1 MSGFPSGI
9 NERGLPVTVQ
19 GTSNLHGHHILA
31 DADSYHKKWETAE
44 STNGR
49 DRRPSAAVATAGD

>member
-1 MSGFPSGI
+1 MSGFSSGI

-31 DADSYHKKWETAE
+31 DADFL
-44 STNGR
+44 
-49 DRRPSAAVATAGD
+49 P